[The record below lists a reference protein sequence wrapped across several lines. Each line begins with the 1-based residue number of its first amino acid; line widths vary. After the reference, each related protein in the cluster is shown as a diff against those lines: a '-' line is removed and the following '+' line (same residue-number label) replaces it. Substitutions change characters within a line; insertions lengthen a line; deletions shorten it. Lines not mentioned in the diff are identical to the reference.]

1 MWFVGMIVG
10 AVIGAM
16 GRFEGAVI
24 GGIVGIFVGALLSS
38 KSKKGAA
45 DTRVATLEDAVRK
58 LNERVNAL
66 ESGAVV
72 APAIADVALADEQ
85 AVEPGLSVT
94 PPAPDIPVPI

>member
-45 DTRVATLEDAVRK
+45 DTRVATLEEEWLWQQA
-58 LNERVNAL
+58 AL
-66 ESGAVV
+66 EAEVNR
-72 APAIADVALADEQ
+72 ARD
-85 AVEPGLSVT
+85 
-94 PPAPDIPVPI
+94 